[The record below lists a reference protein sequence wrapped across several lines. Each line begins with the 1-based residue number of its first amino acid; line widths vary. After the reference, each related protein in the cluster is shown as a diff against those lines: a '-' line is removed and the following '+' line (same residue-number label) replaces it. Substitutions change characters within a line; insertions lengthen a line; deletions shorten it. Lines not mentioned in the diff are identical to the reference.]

1 MKDIRIVSGK
11 KIAPSLDT
19 VMNLLDSKSLD
30 LKKEEVM
37 KLYEK
42 LSFAVQMRLGAK
54 AAFFIDRPKKQEE
67 QTLLYAVFTIGD
79 KVERF
84 AEKYM
89 DEREELRAAIINA
102 MADSCLLEFEKQLLP
117 IIQNMC
123 LEEGYE
129 IKERFKIPK
138 DLPIETQKEAYEKVE
153 AERTLGMS
161 ITDGYLF
168 SPVKSMCLVFGL
180 TKDVKKENYIVA
192 EILQGGKKKSLRKK
206 ISCPKGTRLLEALQK
221 NNIFLPVY
229 CGGMGACGKCRIRL
243 IKGSLPITKE
253 DRLIFSKKELGK
265 GMRLACKAIVEE
277 DVEILIEKQEENFL
291 AVAEGKEHN
300 KKLDIKQA
308 YQQTEFG
315 IAIDIGTTTLAFS
328 LVNMRGGTVV
338 SFETKV
344 NSQRNYGADVISRIQ
359 ASNQGKKAELSE
371 CIKQD
376 IKSGIK
382 QLTGQNLSAG
392 EKVCH
397 IVIAGNTVML
407 HLLRGYSCQGF
418 CKYPF
423 TPQTLDL
430 EELEYESVFG
440 IGDSKVQQAKVTLLP
455 GISAF
460 VGADITAGLLACH
473 LPKEG
478 RKALFLDLGT
488 NGEMA
493 LCDGNELFVA
503 SAAAGPVF
511 EGGAVLWGTGSIPGA
526 ISNVKMIQNECNI
539 QTIGEKPP
547 IGICGTGVIEATAEL
562 LLSGLVDSGGK
573 LSEPYFKTGY
583 PLAKTPSGERIVFTQ
598 KDIREIQMAKSA
610 VRSGIEILMLRMG
623 VYLDEIDSV
632 YLAGGFGYYLDVAK
646 AAEIGILPKEWILRT
661 KAVGNTALSG
671 ALSYLANQDKK
682 SLYKITKHAKEIS
695 LANDELFQEYYLK
708 NIDFS

>member
-11 KIAPSLDT
+11 KIAPSADT
-19 VMNLLDSKSLD
+19 VMKLLGSKSLD
-30 LKKEEVM
+30 LKKDEVM

-42 LSFAVQMRLGAK
+42 LSLAVQMRLGPK
-54 AAFFIDRPKKQEE
+54 AAFFIDRPQKQGER
-67 QTLLYAVFTIGD
+67 TLLYAVFTIGD

-89 DEREELRAAIINA
+89 DEGESLQAVIINA

-123 LEEGYE
+123 LEEGYGM
-129 IKERFKIPK
+129 KERFEIPK
-138 DLPIETQKEAYEKVE
+138 DLPIETQKKAYEKVE
-153 AERTLGMS
+153 AKRTLGLS
-161 ITDGYLF
+161 ITNKGMF
-168 SPVKSMCLVFGL
+168 SPVKSVSLVFGL
-180 TKDVKKENYIVA
+180 TKDTAKENYIVA
-192 EILQGGKKKSLRKK
+192 EILQGGKKKSLPKK

-221 NNIFLPVY
+221 HNIFLPVY
-229 CGGMGACGKCRIRL
+229 CGSIGACGKCRIRL
-243 IKGSLPITKE
+243 MKGSLPITKE
-253 DRLIFSKKELGK
+253 DRLIFSKKELEK
-265 GMRLACKAIVEE
+265 GMRLACKAIVDENI
-277 DVEILIEKQEENFL
+277 EILIEKQEEGLL
-291 AVAEGKEHN
+291 AVAEGNEN
-300 KKLDIKQA
+300 NQKLDIKQA

-315 IAIDIGTTTLAFS
+315 IAVDIGTTTLAFS
-328 LVNMRGGTVV
+328 LVNMHKGTVV
-338 SFETKV
+338 SSETKV

-376 IKSGIK
+376 IQSGVK
-382 QLTGQNLSAG
+382 QMVRQNLSDG
-392 EKVCH
+392 EKVSH

-423 TPQTLDL
+423 APQTLDL
-430 EELEYESVFG
+430 EELEFESVFG
-440 IGDSKVQQAKVTLLP
+440 MGDSKVQQAKVTLLP

-695 LANDELFQEYYLK
+695 LANDELFQEYYFK